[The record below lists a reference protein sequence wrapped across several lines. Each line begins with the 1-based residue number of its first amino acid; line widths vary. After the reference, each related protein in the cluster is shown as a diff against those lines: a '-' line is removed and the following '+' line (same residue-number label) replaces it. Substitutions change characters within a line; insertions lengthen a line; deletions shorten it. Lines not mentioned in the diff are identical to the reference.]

1 MGSRRARQPAWC
13 AAAAT
18 LLSGPLLLALLLSA
32 WHRLHARSPPPVPKE
47 LILKPAYH
55 VDPARYF
62 EASASA
68 PQLINLNRHCPA
80 VQSHQLPPDKATLPP
95 HAWLSA
101 AASSADSSAAAS
113 AAYTATSTA
122 AAEFTAPHAALSPGR
137 PAVLPFIVVYE
148 SHAGAGWLASLLQRA
163 FEQSGEVY
171 SFHSFMRTAAVEE
184 GRDGAMR
191 TAAVEEGRDEGAKH
205 AAAARWRAC
214 LRALRHGPLN
224 GSSKSHTRACTAR
237 FDAHRRLRQHTSSH
251 AHAGQPPVRAATRA
265 AEPADNEPMVNRKAN
280 KLTTAL
286 PAAFHLGLWISADE
300 LQQVDLVHLLHA
312 AGSGVSVVFLSRR
325 NRLKR
330 ALSREREPRARPL
343 WTADDATAASLPP
356 RKAHFRRK
364 STCEPCCACSA
375 AKGFVRCVRSTV
387 RAAPWSACSQH
398 FLHYSPRHSN
408 LIQPAPLVARAAG
421 SVFTARPRITSFHVP
436 LALAE
441 MLTASLL
448 LGVSSGWTM
457 RTCSTTAVSLAP
469 TASIYHTPFPSLL
482 FSLVT
487 SSAHA
492 HESVT
497 SIRRGEPRRR
507 ERSCCRDGTGSRRGP
522 LGVARGQARIQ
533 RALLGGRQLRRAL
546 PCDQREPLA
555 WRSRRGLLSGC
566 RRGLLSGCRRVPL
579 PRAASGDGE
588 REPQDWYGP
597 PHEADA
603 LVQ

>member
-18 LLSGPLLLALLLSA
+18 LHSGPLLLALLLSA

-163 FEQSGEVY
+163 LEQSGEVY

-356 RKAHFRRK
+356 QGAF
-364 STCEPCCACSA
+364 
-375 AKGFVRCVRSTV
+375 
-387 RAAPWSACSQH
+387 
-398 FLHYSPRHSN
+398 
-408 LIQPAPLVARAAG
+408 PAQVDL
-421 SVFTARPRITSFHVP
+421 
-436 LALAE
+436 
-441 MLTASLL
+441 
-448 LGVSSGWTM
+448 
-457 RTCSTTAVSLAP
+457 
-469 TASIYHTPFPSLL
+469 
-482 FSLVT
+482 
-487 SSAHA
+487 
-492 HESVT
+492 
-497 SIRRGEPRRR
+497 
-507 ERSCCRDGTGSRRGP
+507 
-522 LGVARGQARIQ
+522 
-533 RALLGGRQLRRAL
+533 RALLRLLRSEGLRSLRAIHCARCAAERVLAAL
-546 PCDQREPLA
+546 PPLQPPPLQSNPTSA
-555 WRSRRGLLSGC
+555 TGSARRRL
-566 RRGLLSGCRRVPL
+566 RVYRPPTHYKL
-579 PRAASGDGE
+579 PRASCAGGDAHGEPPPRGVFWMDYEDMLYDGGKSRAHCFHLSHPISLIAFLSCYEQRARSRICYKHSAWRAAST
-588 REPQDWYGP
+588 REKLLPRRNGQ
-597 PHEADA
+597 
-603 LVQ
+603 

>member
-163 FEQSGEVY
+163 LEQSGEVY

-214 LRALRHGPLN
+214 LRALRHGPLD

-343 WTADDATAASLPP
+343 WTAADATAASRPP
-356 RKAHFRRK
+356 QGAF
-364 STCEPCCACSA
+364 
-375 AKGFVRCVRSTV
+375 
-387 RAAPWSACSQH
+387 
-398 FLHYSPRHSN
+398 
-408 LIQPAPLVARAAG
+408 PAQVDL
-421 SVFTARPRITSFHVP
+421 
-436 LALAE
+436 
-441 MLTASLL
+441 
-448 LGVSSGWTM
+448 
-457 RTCSTTAVSLAP
+457 
-469 TASIYHTPFPSLL
+469 
-482 FSLVT
+482 
-487 SSAHA
+487 
-492 HESVT
+492 
-497 SIRRGEPRRR
+497 
-507 ERSCCRDGTGSRRGP
+507 
-522 LGVARGQARIQ
+522 
-533 RALLGGRQLRRAL
+533 RALLRLLRSEGLRSLRAIHCARCAVERVLAAL
-546 PCDQREPLA
+546 PPLQPPPLQSNPTSA
-555 WRSRRGLLSGC
+555 TGSARRRL
-566 RRGLLSGCRRVPL
+566 RVYRPPTHYKL
-579 PRAASGDGE
+579 PRASCAGGDAHGEPPPRGVFWMDYEDMLYDGGKSRAHCFHLSHPISLIAFLSCYEQRARSRICYKHSAWRAAST
-588 REPQDWYGP
+588 REKLLPRRNGQ
-597 PHEADA
+597 
-603 LVQ
+603 